1 MRIGKLAMVL
11 LAVAAFSCGVWAADA
26 YTPRTGAFDA
36 GYYAIFSASSGL
48 ALTVDHETCTE
59 DGAGIFLWEY
69 EGFACQEWQIL
80 EYGEGIY
87 SVVNRQSGKA
97 LTLDWYSIFEAGSG
111 IVQWY
116 DLGYPNQ
123 LWRFRIFDEASYLL
137 QSAESEL
144 CLGAVE
150 IYPDP
155 FPRPHRRIRQM
166 EFTGED
172 NQIWVLRLVTDRP

>member
-116 DLGYPNQ
+116 DLGYPPSRSCASAP
-123 LWRFRIFDEASYLL
+123 WRSTRTRSLDRTDGSARWSSRARTTRSGSCASS
-137 QSAESEL
+137 QIA
-144 CLGAVE
+144 
-150 IYPDP
+150 
-155 FPRPHRRIRQM
+155 PRNVH
-166 EFTGED
+166 E
-172 NQIWVLRLVTDRP
+172 RPR